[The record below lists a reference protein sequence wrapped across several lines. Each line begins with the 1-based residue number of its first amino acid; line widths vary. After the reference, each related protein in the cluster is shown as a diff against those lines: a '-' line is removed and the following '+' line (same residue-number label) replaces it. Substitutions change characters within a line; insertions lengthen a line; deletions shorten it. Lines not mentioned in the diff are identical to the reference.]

1 MLSALTIIIIS
12 KKCIKK
18 IVISPEKMYKTI
30 IVLKHKI
37 KTYIGANFSHQLLLI
52 EQVIA
57 PLRAFV
63 KRMVQPHACQYLPQ
77 RRDLL
82 LSYCRDIFTIPEL
95 QDLER
100 EETAIST
107 IRRKQKNVL
116 KAN

>member
-1 MLSALTIIIIS
+1 
-12 KKCIKK
+12 
-18 IVISPEKMYKTI
+18 MYKTI
-30 IVLKHKI
+30 IVLKLKI

-100 EETAIST
+100 EETAISVV
-107 IRRKQKNVL
+107 RKKTKNVL
-116 KAN
+116 KSKIRYAKR

>member
-1 MLSALTIIIIS
+1 MYKKDSNQPRKKMYETIII
-12 KKCIKK
+12 
-18 IVISPEKMYKTI
+18 
-30 IVLKHKI
+30 LNFN
-37 KTYIGANFSHQLLLI
+37 TYIGANFSHQLLLI

-100 EETAIST
+100 EETAISAV
-107 IRRKQKNVL
+107 RKKIKNVL
-116 KAN
+116 KSKIR

>member
-1 MLSALTIIIIS
+1 MY
-12 KKCIKK
+12 KKDSNQPRK
-18 IVISPEKMYKTI
+18 KMYETI
-30 IVLKHKI
+30 IVLNH

-57 PLRAFV
+57 PSRAFV

-100 EETAIST
+100 EETAISDV
-107 IRRKQKNVL
+107 RKKMC
-116 KAN
+116 

>member
-1 MLSALTIIIIS
+1 MYETIII
-12 KKCIKK
+12 
-18 IVISPEKMYKTI
+18 
-30 IVLKHKI
+30 LNH

-100 EETAIST
+100 EETAISAVRNKK
-107 IRRKQKNVL
+107 IKKCVKKQNKISKKVNELL
-116 KAN
+116 KCYTTKLPGI

>member
-1 MLSALTIIIIS
+1 MY
-12 KKCIKK
+12 KKDSNQPK
-18 IVISPEKMYKTI
+18 KMYKTI
-30 IVLKHKI
+30 IVLKH

-100 EETAIST
+100 EETAISVV
-107 IRRKQKNVL
+107 RKKIKNVL
-116 KAN
+116 KSKIR